1 MSTNPEAVDPTAA
14 PAAPSPA
21 GDEADQRAEVLQAA
35 AALVAAFGAHR
46 TADYFAAFA
55 PEATFVFHDAPAPL
69 PDRAAYEAEWAAWE
83 ADGFRVQG
91 CETSDTAVQLVAPG
105 VAVLTHAV
113 RTTLA
118 GAEAPTAERE
128 TIVFRREDDGRWLAV
143 HEHLSTAPTA

>member
-1 MSTNPEAVDPTAA
+1 MTPKPARAIADPDGEAA
-14 PAAPSPA
+14 
-21 GDEADQRAEVLQAA
+21 RAEVLRAA
-35 AALVAAFGAHR
+35 AALVAAFGEHR

-83 ADGFRVQG
+83 ADGFRVEG
-91 CETSDTAVQLVAPG
+91 CETRDTAVQLVAPG

-118 GAEAPTAERE
+118 GAESPTAERE

-143 HEHLSTAPTA
+143 HEHLSPAPTA

>member
-1 MSTNPEAVDPTAA
+1 MDQSPDASTPAPEDEERAAVL
-14 PAAPSPA
+14 
-21 GDEADQRAEVLQAA
+21 RAA
-35 AALVAAFGAHR
+35 AALVAAFGEHR

-55 PEATFVFHDAPAPL
+55 PDATFVFHDAPAPL
-69 PDRAAYEAEWAAWE
+69 PDRAAYEAAWASWE

-91 CETSDTAVQLVAPG
+91 CATSDTAVQLVAPG

-118 GAEAPTAERE
+118 GADAPTAERE

-143 HEHLSTAPTA
+143 HEHLSPAPAA

>member
-1 MSTNPEAVDPTAA
+1 MDQSPDAATTATA
-14 PAAPSPA
+14 G
-21 GDEADQRAEVLQAA
+21 GDERAEVLRAS
-35 AALVAAFGAHR
+35 AALVAAFGDHR

-83 ADGFRVQG
+83 ADGFRVEG
-91 CETSDTAVQLVAPG
+91 CETSETAVQLVAPG

-143 HEHLSTAPTA
+143 HEHLSPAPAA

>member
-1 MSTNPEAVDPTAA
+1 MDT
-14 PAAPSPA
+14 SPA
-21 GDEADQRAEVLQAA
+21 TPIAADAREDQRAEVLRAA
-35 AALVAAFGAHR
+35 AALVAAFGEHR

-83 ADGFRVQG
+83 SDGFRVEG

-118 GAEAPTAERE
+118 GSESPTAERE

-143 HEHLSTAPTA
+143 HEHLSPAPAA

>member
-1 MSTNPEAVDPTAA
+1 MDQSPEAATTAD
-14 PAAPSPA
+14 A
-21 GDEADQRAEVLQAA
+21 GEGHRAEVLRAA
-35 AALVAAFGAHR
+35 AVLVAAFGEHR

-83 ADGFRVQG
+83 ADGFRVEG

-118 GAEAPTAERE
+118 GAEEPTTERE

-143 HEHLSTAPTA
+143 HEHLSPAPAA

>member
-1 MSTNPEAVDPTAA
+1 MDRTPDAA
-14 PAAPSPA
+14 TPATA
-21 GDEADQRAEVLQAA
+21 GDDERAEVLRAA
-35 AALVAAFGAHR
+35 AALVAAFGEHR

-69 PDRAAYEAEWAAWE
+69 PDRASYEAEWAAWE
-83 ADGFRVQG
+83 ADGFRVEG
-91 CETSDTAVQLVAPG
+91 CETRDTAVQLVAPG

-143 HEHLSTAPTA
+143 HEHLSPAPTA

>member
-1 MSTNPEAVDPTAA
+1 MDPTPDSATTA
-14 PAAPSPA
+14 PA
-21 GDEADQRAEVLQAA
+21 GDDQRAEVLRAA

-46 TADYFAAFA
+46 TAEYFAAFA

-83 ADGFRVQG
+83 ADGFRVEG

-143 HEHLSTAPTA
+143 HEHLSPAPAA